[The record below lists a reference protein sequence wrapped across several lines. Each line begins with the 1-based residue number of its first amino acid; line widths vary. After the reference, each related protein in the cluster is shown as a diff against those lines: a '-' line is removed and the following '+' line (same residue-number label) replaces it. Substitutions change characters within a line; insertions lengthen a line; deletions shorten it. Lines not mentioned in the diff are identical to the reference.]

1 MRKKYPIGTVRVPR
15 SRAERLIAFLRFLGW
30 LTVVVALVAGALFF
44 VQATWHPFDSI
55 LGQLTVDLA
64 EVDSALSQNGIG
76 GVSVGSFAMVL
87 VVAAVPLVGKG
98 VRRRQYA
105 LSYWRGLLSSAIFLA
120 SDSMYQFVRSKGVL
134 YFSATILLFLAA
146 TIVLVELVS
155 RVSNRREAEADT
167 RTELLASI
175 VSGLSFG
182 LIVQFGQYLLA
193 WIKAYLGIA

>member
-15 SRAERLIAFLRFLGW
+15 SRAERLFAFFRLLGW
-30 LTVVVALVAGALFF
+30 IAVAIALLAGALFF

-76 GVSVGSFAMVL
+76 GISVGSFVLVL

-98 VRRRQYA
+98 VKRRQYA

-120 SDSMYQFVRSKGVL
+120 SDSVYQFVRSKGVL

-146 TIVLVELVS
+146 TIVLVEIVS
-155 RVSNRREAEADT
+155 RVGHREIEADT

-193 WIKAYLGIA
+193 WLKTYFGMG